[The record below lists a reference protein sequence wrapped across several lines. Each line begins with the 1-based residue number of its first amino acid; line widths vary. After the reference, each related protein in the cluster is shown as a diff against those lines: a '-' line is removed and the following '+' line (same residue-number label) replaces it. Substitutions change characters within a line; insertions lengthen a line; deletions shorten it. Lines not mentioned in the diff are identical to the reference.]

1 MEASEKQKC
10 KVSRAFWEN
19 LALYLVFVCVYSLF
33 LGTAPAS
40 LEGFESWVKGY
51 LPLLDK
57 PWPNLWSDMMRL
69 DSNDSNCSV
78 NSPPWF
84 YTIRFCLNVFG
95 DVPLAYRL
103 PGVLVTAFVPV
114 LTASIVRRFLN
125 PKWALLCAILTGAS
139 HHTIW
144 FARTGGYIGPTMTLF
159 LLMVY
164 LSYLIAFENR
174 RWAWIPLSITFFLS
188 IFFYSVI
195 RYYFVIAVMV
205 IAYKLITSREFRRT
219 HILPISGAI
228 CFLAIA
234 TFPITQHGLLNAF
247 LTFFSAR
254 GEQLLITERIIKEG
268 PESENL
274 KPEYRYSGLL
284 RETIP
289 TRFSDLVRVYHNG
302 RRFFHP
308 LHQEQ
313 HEVRTWWPIRWWVLG
328 FFGLGFVSCLAQ
340 AVRSPRYIIPV
351 LWSVWAWIPLLVTTG
366 IYPGRLLLG
375 LPADML
381 LITVGLCTVATLPA
395 RFISHKLQRASDVL
409 VWLVVLLFSVQSVV
423 TYFQI
428 YL

>member
-1 MEASEKQKC
+1 METPENKRR

-19 LALYLVFVCVYSLF
+19 LALYLFFVCIYSLF
-33 LGTAPAS
+33 LGSAPAD

-57 PWPNLWSDMMRL
+57 PWPNLWSEMMRL

-84 YTIRFCLNVFG
+84 FAIKFCLSSFG

-103 PGVLVTAFVPV
+103 PGVIVTAFVPV

-164 LSYLIAFENR
+164 LCYLIAFENK
-174 RWAWIPLSITFFLS
+174 RWPWIPLAVTFFLA

-205 IAYKLITSREFRRT
+205 IAYKFITSREFRRT

-234 TFPITQHGLLNAF
+234 TFPITRHGLLNAF
-247 LTFFSAR
+247 LAFFSAR
-254 GEQLLITERIIKEG
+254 GEQMLITERIIKEG

-274 KPEYRYSGLL
+274 KPEYRYSGLI

-289 TRFSDLVRVYHNG
+289 TRFNDLVRFYHNG

-308 LHQEQ
+308 FHQER

-328 FFGLGFVSCLAQ
+328 FFGIGFVTCLASSIK
-340 AVRSPRYIIPV
+340 SPRYIIPV
-351 LWSVWAWIPLLVTTG
+351 LWSLWAWIPLMVTTG

-375 LPADML
+375 VPADMF
-381 LITVGLCTVATLPA
+381 LITAGLSTVASLPV
-395 RFISHKLQRASDVL
+395 RFISRKLQFAADAL